1 MNKIIKAVNGVP
13 IPQLGFGIYK
23 IVKGEPFERAIGE
36 AIQVG
41 YRHFDTA
48 EIYGNEEALGRVIL
62 KSGIPREQFFIT
74 SKVWT
79 TDLGYRATKKAF
91 EQTCRKLNVTYLDMY
106 LIHFAGPHYTE
117 AWKAMEEL
125 YLDKKIK
132 VIGVANFEIP
142 HLENLMKHSTI
153 RPMINQI
160 ETHPEFPQHE
170 LHDYMVKHQILHEAW
185 GPLGQG
191 NKKLLEHPVLIEIAQ
206 HHKKTVGQIILRW
219 HIQRDIIVIPKSS
232 NPQRIKD
239 NSEIFD
245 FMLSD
250 EEMERIHRLET
261 GTRYSVSPTGYMVN
275 PLYVK
280 LMKLFKQFL

>member
-13 IPQLGFGIYK
+13 IPQLGFGVYK
-23 IVKGEPFERAIGE
+23 IAKGEPFDSAIGE
-36 AIQVG
+36 AIEAG

-48 EIYGNEEALGRVIL
+48 KIYGNEEALGREIL

-91 EQTCRKLNVTYLDMY
+91 EQTCKKLNVTYLDMY

-117 AWKAMEEL
+117 AWKAIEEL
-125 YLDKKIK
+125 YLDQKIK
-132 VIGVANFEIP
+132 VIGVANFEIF

-153 RPMINQI
+153 PPMINQI
-160 ETHPEFPQHE
+160 ETHPEFPQNE
-170 LHDYMVKHQILHEAW
+170 LHEYMIKHQILHEAW

-191 NKKLLEHPVLIEIAQ
+191 NKKLLKHPTLIDIA
-206 HHKKTVGQIILRW
+206 HNHKKSVGQIILRW
-219 HIQRDIIVIPKSS
+219 HLQRDVIVIPKSS
-232 NPQRIKD
+232 NPKRIRD

-245 FMLSD
+245 FKLSD
-250 EEMERIHRLET
+250 EEMERIHRLGT
-261 GTRYSVSPTGYMVN
+261 GSRYSVSPTGYMVN
-275 PLYVK
+275 PIYVK
-280 LMKLFKQFL
+280 LMKLFV